1 MKTKEFYFELPEELI
16 AQTPA
21 DRRGN
26 SRLLIL
32 DRTTGKVSDSS
43 MLEFPDLIPQDSVL
57 VINNSKVRKA
67 RVYGES
73 ENGGVV
79 EFLFLE
85 ELADHT
91 WKAMV
96 TKSKKQRIGKRFRF
110 NRPDSGMVYHA
121 QIAAEREGEK
131 IVAFDT
137 PIDEGFFAA
146 LGHVPLPPYIK
157 RADTFQDESRYQTV
171 YAKNSGSV
179 AAPTAGLHFTQ
190 DLLHAIESRGIKI
203 APVTLHVGPG
213 TFLPVRAEDLDDHQ
227 MHYEHYEISVETAAL
242 VNKARGEGRKIVA
255 VGTTSVRTLESAYDR
270 ALEAIRPGQGSTNLF
285 IKPPFRFA
293 VVDHLL
299 TNFHTP
305 ESTLLVLVS
314 TFAGKERIMEAY
326 RHAVEQRYRFFS
338 YGDAMFIR

>member
-1 MKTKEFYFELPEELI
+1 MKTKEFFFELPEELI

-21 DRRGN
+21 ERRGN

-32 DRTTGKVSDSS
+32 DRTKGTLSDSS
-43 MLEFPDLIPQDSVL
+43 MLEFPNLIPEDSLL

-73 ENGGVV
+73 ENGGIV

-85 ELADHT
+85 ELQDHS

-96 TKSKKQRIGKRFRF
+96 TKSKKQRVGKRFRF
-110 NRPDSGMVYHA
+110 SLPNIKDIKYC
-121 QIAAEREGEK
+121 QIVEEREGEK
-131 IVAFDT
+131 IVAFET
-137 PIDEGFFAA
+137 PIDEEFFSRF
-146 LGHVPLPPYIK
+146 GHVPLPPYIK

-171 YAKNSGSV
+171 YARQSGSV

-190 DLLHAIESRGIKI
+190 DILQAIESRGIRI

-213 TFLPVRAEDLDDHQ
+213 TFLPVRAENLDDHK
-227 MHYEHYEISVETAAL
+227 MHFEHYEISQETAAL
-242 VNKARGEGRKIVA
+242 VNNAHLEGRKVVA

-270 ALEAIRPGQGSTNLF
+270 DTGTVRPGPGSTNLF
-285 IKPPFRFA
+285 IKPPYRFSI
-293 VVDHLL
+293 VDHLL

-314 TFAGKERIMEAY
+314 TFAGKEAIMHAY

-338 YGDAMFIR
+338 YGDAMLIL

>member
-1 MKTKEFYFELPEELI
+1 MKTKEFFFELPQELI

-32 DRTTGKVSDSS
+32 DRITGKLSDST
-43 MLEFPDLIPQDSVL
+43 MLEFPDLIPADSLL

-73 ENGGVV
+73 ENGGLV

-85 ELADHT
+85 ELQDHT

-110 NRPDSGMVYHA
+110 SCPGNSTVYHA
-121 QIAAEREGEK
+121 QITAEREGDK
-131 IVAFDT
+131 IVAFDA
-137 PIDEGFFAA
+137 PISEEFFTT

-171 YAKNSGSV
+171 YALQSGSV

-190 DLLHAIESRGIKI
+190 DLLQAIESRGIRI

-227 MHYEHYEISVETAAL
+227 MHFEHYGISEETAAL
-242 VNKARGEGRKIVA
+242 VNKAHLEGRKVVA

-270 ALEAIRPGQGSTNLF
+270 SIGAVRPGQGSTNLF
-285 IKPPFRFA
+285 IKPPYSFA

-314 TFAGKERIMEAY
+314 TFASKESIMHAY

-338 YGDAMFIR
+338 YGDAMLIR